1 MSNNTNEPKALVI
14 PDAEQIQRDAELFG
28 VTRQWIEW
36 AGAVATGQQEG
47 SKEDVVNALAVAH
60 ENITALEA
68 NHLIAHAAVAGLKE
82 AADKLMEQR
91 DQAVAEKVELEANVG
106 NLIEQ
111 AQMEGWEAAMESDAY
126 WDNELDL
133 DEAWNSIKEEMESY
147 VEMLGMKMKLLGHP
161 DVAKELHTKVQ
172 AAIRAYDDADSTIIK
187 YNQYCNEHHQELAA
201 KREEYAKAQAERW
214 VTEHPLVEDDDD
226 DTDSDDDEND
236 EAF

>member
-91 DQAVAEKVELEANVG
+91 DQAVAEKVQLEAEIDDR
-106 NLIEQ
+106 LEE
-111 AQMEGWEAAMESDAY
+111 AQQDGWDAAMEYSQEY
-126 WDNELDL
+126 WDDELDL
-133 DEAWNSIKEEMESY
+133 DEAWQQIKDEMENY
-147 VEMLGMKMKLLGHP
+147 AEMLGMKLKLIGQ
-161 DVAKELHTKVQ
+161 VEAAKELHSKVQ
-172 AAIRAYDDADSTIIK
+172 TAIRAYDDADSTIIK
-187 YNQYCNEHHQELAA
+187 YNQYCNEHMAEIDA
-201 KREEYAKAQAERW
+201 KRKEWQQGAAERAAQ
-214 VTEHPLVEDDDD
+214 HPLVEDDDD
-226 DTDSDDDEND
+226 ADSDDDEND